1 MKPQVKRVIREVWF
15 APTAGRHYFSKWAA
29 AVGEARARIQLKH
42 PTIPRFEFDDGDGSG
57 PGWTWQQL
65 PHAERLLHRYARKI
79 QKGIK

>member
-29 AVGEARARIQLKH
+29 AVGEARARILLKY
-42 PTIPRFEFDDGDGSG
+42 PSIPGSEFE
-57 PGWTWQQL
+57 PGWTWQQI
-65 PHAERLLHRYARKI
+65 PRADRLIHRYARKI